1 MRQPSGTRAGG
12 FRLALDCRRGSSP
25 IFSLDKPRLHERRST
40 RHAARDPRRNGS
52 APPES
57 QLKDSPHGRGGHA
70 MQKITPFLWFDSN
83 AEDAAKFYASV
94 FPKSKIVTTTRYGPG
109 GPGPAGS
116 VMTVEFELDG
126 QRFVGL
132 NGGPKFKFS
141 EAISFVVN
149 VETQAELDALWDKLL
164 QGGGRPDQCGW
175 LKDRFGLS

>member
-1 MRQPSGTRAGG
+1 
-12 FRLALDCRRGSSP
+12 
-25 IFSLDKPRLHERRST
+25 
-40 RHAARDPRRNGS
+40 
-52 APPES
+52 
-57 QLKDSPHGRGGHA
+57 

-94 FPKSKIVTTTRYGPG
+94 FPKSKIVTTTRYGAG

-116 VMTVEFELDG
+116 VMTVEFELGG

-132 NGGPKFKFS
+132 NGGPRFKFS

-149 VETQAELDALWDKLL
+149 VETQAELDTLWDKLL

-175 LKDRFGLS
+175 LKDRFGLSWQVVPTVLPKLLEDKDPEKSKRVMAALMNMVKIDIRALEDALAHA